1 MSTHESASNYHP
13 FHSKECKNLKFISFW
28 SKKITD
34 LVNQIKKTGSSARV
48 SHHDLLVKFINR
60 ECFKGAGK
68 LDGRQR
74 VKDSKHDDLKLS
86 SKVIEFKFRS
96 SALESL
102 PGVLRET
109 KDIFSRND
117 IIYFGYLRK
126 RAKKD
131 KTKIIKIQGCI
142 YYLIIIVFQKE
153 IEHLNL
159 KALLKEVRKEEM
171 IFTKE
176 IAQKSGIDLDDED
189 LYAVGNMIKEIQLES
204 IIEEKDK
211 AIEKIIEEKDKAIEE
226 KDKAIEEKDKA
237 IEEKDK
243 TIEEKDKEIE
253 QLKARLKTKE
263 N

>member
-1 MSTHESASNYHP
+1 MSTHESASNSPP
-13 FHSKECKNLKFISFW
+13 FHSKECKKFKFISFW

-34 LVNQIKKTGSSARV
+34 LVNQIKETGSSARV

-60 ECFKGAGK
+60 EYFEGAGK
-68 LDGRQR
+68 LDQRRR
-74 VKDSKHDDLKLS
+74 VKGSKHADLTLP

-102 PGVLRET
+102 PGVLRES

-117 IIYFGYLRK
+117 LIYFGYLRK

-142 YYLIIIVFQKE
+142 YYLIIVVFQKE
-153 IEHLNL
+153 IEYLNL
-159 KALLKEVRKEEM
+159 KNLLKEVRKEEM

-176 IAQKSGIDLDDED
+176 IAKKRGIDLDDED

-204 IIEEKDK
+204 VIEEKDK
-211 AIEKIIEEKDKAIEE
+211 ELEEKDKEL
-226 KDKAIEEKDKA
+226 
-237 IEEKDK
+237 
-243 TIEEKDKEIE
+243 EEKDKEIE
-253 QLKARLKTKE
+253 QLKALLKTKK

>member
-1 MSTHESASNYHP
+1 MSTHESASNYHL

-48 SHHDLLVKFINR
+48 SHHDLLVEFINR
-60 ECFKGAGK
+60 ECYKGAGK

-74 VKDSKHDDLKLS
+74 VKDSKHDDLTLP
-86 SKVIEFKFRS
+86 SKIIEFKFRS

-102 PGVLRET
+102 PGVLRDT

-117 IIYFGYLRK
+117 LIYFGYLRK

-211 AIEKIIEEKDKAIEE
+211 EIEKI
-226 KDKAIEEKDKA
+226 
-237 IEEKDK
+237 
-243 TIEEKDKEIE
+243 IEEKDKEIE

>member
-1 MSTHESASNYHP
+1 MNSRESAGNSHP
-13 FHSKECKNLKFISFW
+13 FHSKECKNFKFISFW

-60 ECFKGAGK
+60 ECFGGAGK
-68 LDGRQR
+68 LDRRKR
-74 VKDSKHDDLKLS
+74 VSGSKHDDLTLP
-86 SKVIEFKFRS
+86 SKVVEFKFRS

-102 PGVLRET
+102 PGVLREI

-117 IIYFGYLRK
+117 LIYFGYLRK
-126 RAKKD
+126 RSKKN
-131 KTKIIKIQGCI
+131 KPKIIKTQGCI

-176 IAQKSGIDLDDED
+176 IAEKSGIDLDDED
-189 LYAVGNMIKEIQLES
+189 LYAVGNMIKEIQLED
-204 IIEEKDK
+204 IIEAKDK
-211 AIEKIIEEKDKAIEE
+211 ELEA
-226 KDKAIEEKDKA
+226 
-237 IEEKDK
+237 
-243 TIEEKDKEIE
+243 KDKEIE
-253 QLKARLKTKE
+253 RLKARLKAKK